1 MIIHLAKGASNLSRI
16 RWDFLLLAMIA
27 AFSIMGMG
35 ICLAE
40 NSWLGIALCFIVLCI
55 AMMYG
60 FKKKKKLQ
68 KEGNI

>member
-1 MIIHLAKGASNLSRI
+1 MGGIKWNFLILATV
-16 RWDFLLLAMIA
+16 A

-40 NSWLGIALCFIVLCI
+40 NSWVGIVLCFIILCL

-60 FKKKKKLQ
+60 FKQKKKLQ
-68 KEGNI
+68 KEGNL